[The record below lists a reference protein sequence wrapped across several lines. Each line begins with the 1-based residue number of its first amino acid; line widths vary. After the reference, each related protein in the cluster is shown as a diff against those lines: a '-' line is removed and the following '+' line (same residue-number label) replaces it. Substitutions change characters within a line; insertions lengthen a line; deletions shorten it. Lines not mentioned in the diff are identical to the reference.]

1 MMRLSAVAAR
11 RNAMRQYSRAM
22 SSIPRPAWDK
32 SLEELD
38 PEVFG
43 LIRAE
48 QQRQWKGIAL
58 IPSENYASLAVST
71 ALGSVMTN
79 KYSEGYPGQRYYG
92 GNEIID
98 KGENLCRSR
107 ALSTFRLDPAKWG
120 VNVQTLSGSPANFAV
135 YTALLQ
141 PHDRIMGLDLPH
153 GGHLSHGFSTPQ
165 KKISATSVFFEQMP
179 YRLDESTGL
188 IDYDRLAENALLFR
202 PKIIIAGTSAYAR
215 HIDYKRMRTISDSVG
230 AYLLADMAHIS
241 GLVAADVVPTPFEFA
256 DLVTTT
262 THKSLRGPRGAMIFF
277 RKGVKGKDAKGN
289 EIKYNL
295 EDPINQAVFPGLQGG
310 PHNHTITALAVALK
324 QAALPEFKQYQRQV
338 LANSRAMANKLTSL
352 GYKLV
357 SGGTDN
363 HLMLVDLRDKGVDGA
378 RVERVLELANMHCNK
393 NTVPG
398 DKSALTP
405 SGLRIGTPAM
415 TSRGLGEADFEAVA
429 VFLDRGIKLA
439 AEIKKANPDHKLK
452 DFKDALVAAPPP
464 ALAVLAK
471 EVEEWSTKFPMPG
484 QFL

>member
-1 MMRLSAVAAR
+1 MCA
-11 RNAMRQYSRAM
+11 Q
-22 SSIPRPAWDK
+22 
-32 SLEELD
+32 
-38 PEVFG
+38 
-43 LIRAE
+43 AE

-107 ALSTFRLDPAKWG
+107 ALSTFRLDPTKWG

-215 HIDYKRMRTISDSVG
+215 HLDYKRMRTICDSVG

-277 RKGVKGKDAKGN
+277 RKGVKGKVR
-289 EIKYNL
+289 I
-295 EDPINQAVFPGLQGG
+295 
-310 PHNHTITALAVALK
+310 
-324 QAALPEFKQYQRQV
+324 
-338 LANSRAMANKLTSL
+338 
-352 GYKLV
+352 
-357 SGGTDN
+357 
-363 HLMLVDLRDKGVDGA
+363 LVD
-378 RVERVLELANMHCNK
+378 N
-393 NTVPG
+393 
-398 DKSALTP
+398 
-405 SGLRIGTPAM
+405 GLFTI
-415 TSRGLGEADFEAVA
+415 
-429 VFLDRGIKLA
+429 
-439 AEIKKANPDHKLK
+439 
-452 DFKDALVAAPPP
+452 
-464 ALAVLAK
+464 
-471 EVEEWSTKFPMPG
+471 
-484 QFL
+484 